1 MHYIFVIIYDWEIF
15 LLQTRGK
22 SYADFFEELAVNT
35 VARTDIVAELGHFL
49 QFDQGQ
55 IDVAVHLL
63 GEREFVTAFL

>member
-1 MHYIFVIIYDWEIF
+1 MGKRIIPVLLHYIFVIIYDWEIF

-49 QFDQGQ
+49 
-55 IDVAVHLL
+55 
-63 GEREFVTAFL
+63 